1 MPEHFCI
8 NWINMSLRKKPWN
21 RTNQPVYAVSTRM
34 GDESNM
40 HIVSYVTPISMNPK
54 QYIVGLYHGTKSLSL
69 AEESPCFVLQ
79 LLHEEQYPLIRL
91 LGQQSGHTI
100 NKIQRLQKRKLL
112 SVWHDFFI
120 LKDALAVLLLNGRS
134 TFEGGDHRGFLC
146 DVTDYKN
153 LNEGAPLTLDYL
165 RAKKIIRG

>member
-1 MPEHFCI
+1 
-8 NWINMSLRKKPWN
+8 MSMRKKPWN
-21 RTNQPVYAVSTRM
+21 RTNQPVFAVSTRF

-40 HIVSYVTPISMNPK
+40 HIVSYVTPISMQPK
-54 QYIVGLYHGTKSLSL
+54 QYVVGLYHGTKSLEL
-69 AEESPCFVLQ
+69 AEQSSCFVIQ
-79 LLHEEQYPLIRL
+79 LLREEQYPLIRL

-100 NKIQRLQKRKLL
+100 NKIERLKKRDALT
-112 SVWHDFFI
+112 VWHDFFI
-120 LKDALAVLLLNGRS
+120 LKDALAVILLTVRC

-153 LNEGAPLTLDYL
+153 LNEGRPLTLDYL